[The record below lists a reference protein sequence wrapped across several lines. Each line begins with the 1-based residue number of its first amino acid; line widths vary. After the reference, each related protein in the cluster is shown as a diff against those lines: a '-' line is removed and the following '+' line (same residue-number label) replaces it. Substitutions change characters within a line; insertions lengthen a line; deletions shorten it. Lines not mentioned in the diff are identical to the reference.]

1 MRWLD
6 GITNSMDMS
15 LSELQELVMDREA
28 WHAAIHGVAKSR
40 TWLSDWTE
48 LNWMIRKEKKWN
60 SRNKIVKINP
70 NMLFMGFA
78 VGSDGKEYI
87 NYNKYNLIQF
97 SNYRTKIVIQQ
108 IKASYLLFKKHVHA
122 KVFQPCPTLCD
133 PMDCSLQAP
142 QSMWFSKQEYWSG
155 LPFPSP
161 GGLPDPGIKPG
172 SPALQADSLLSQPP
186 GKPKRHT
193 YNLII

>member
-1 MRWLD
+1 
-6 GITNSMDMS
+6 
-15 LSELQELVMDREA
+15 
-28 WHAAIHGVAKSR
+28 
-40 TWLSDWTE
+40 
-48 LNWMIRKEKKWN
+48 
-60 SRNKIVKINP
+60 
-70 NMLFMGFA
+70 MLFMGFA

-142 QSMWFSKQEYWSG
+142 QSM
-155 LPFPSP
+155 
-161 GGLPDPGIKPG
+161 
-172 SPALQADSLLSQPP
+172 
-186 GKPKRHT
+186 
-193 YNLII
+193 